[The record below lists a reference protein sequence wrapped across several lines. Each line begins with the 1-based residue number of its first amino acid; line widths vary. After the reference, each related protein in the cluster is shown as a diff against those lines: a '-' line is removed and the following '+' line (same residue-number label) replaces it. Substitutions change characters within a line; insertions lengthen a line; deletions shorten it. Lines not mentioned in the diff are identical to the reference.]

1 MTATLLYTLSLA
13 AVYILRKT
21 TAPAPRREL
30 QPAGEA

>member
-13 AVYILRKT
+13 AVYFLRKT
-21 TAPAPRREL
+21 ASPSHRKEL